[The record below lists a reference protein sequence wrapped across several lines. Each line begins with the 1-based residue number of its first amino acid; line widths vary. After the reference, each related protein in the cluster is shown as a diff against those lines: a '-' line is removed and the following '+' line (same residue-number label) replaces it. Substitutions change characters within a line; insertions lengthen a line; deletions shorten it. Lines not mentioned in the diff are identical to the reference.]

1 MMAISETT
9 APPRAGSSPELLT
22 RLSVMMFF
30 QYFVQGAYLPIASVY
45 VERSLGFTPF
55 QVGLF
60 ISALAVGP
68 ILAPFI
74 VGQLVDRLFAT
85 ERVMAVCHI
94 VGGLLMLWL
103 STQTRVGPV
112 IVLGTIYSILYVP
125 TMMLTNALAF
135 RHLRNSDME
144 FPWIRLCGTLGYI
157 VPAYL
162 IEFWWIRGL
171 QGQDLDRARAVA
183 LVLSGL
189 VGIGMGLYCL
199 TLPRTPPVAKRRD
212 YAPGVVLALLG
223 GRDFLV
229 LVVVSFLIAI
239 AHQFV
244 IAWYSPFLRTILDSG
259 GWGAWEQTI
268 SSGGQICELAVL
280 ALLGLLIRWFGFKRT
295 MLLGTSAYLVRCLL
309 FAAVFMFD
317 LSFAPRLALAA
328 AGQALHGFCFGCFMA
343 SGYMYVDR
351 VAPPDVR
358 GSMQTFYGV
367 FVLSLGFF
375 VGGFVSGVVGDHFTQ
390 GAGAT
395 SVRDWP
401 AIWFVCAA
409 ICAVCAVLFAAFFRE
424 PARPAVAGA
433 VAGEP

>member
-1 MMAISETT
+1 MTAISETI
-9 APPRAGSSPELLT
+9 APRRAGSSPELLT
-22 RLSVMMFF
+22 RLSVMMFL

-45 VERSLGFTPF
+45 VERSLGFTPL
-55 QVGLF
+55 QVGVF

-85 ERVMAVCHI
+85 ERVMAACHV

-135 RHLRNSDME
+135 RHLRDSDME
-144 FPWIRLCGTLGYI
+144 FPWIRLFGTLGYI

-171 QGQDLDRARAVA
+171 QGVELDRARAVA

-199 TLPRTPPVAKRRD
+199 TLPRTPPVGQRRD
-212 YAPGVVLALLG
+212 YAPGIVLSLLAKQ
-223 GRDFLV
+223 DFLV

-239 AHQFV
+239 SHQFV

-268 SSGGQICELAVL
+268 SSVGQVCELAVL
-280 ALLGLLIRWFGFKRT
+280 ALLGLAIKRFGFKRT
-295 MLLGTSAYLVRCLL
+295 MLLGACAYLLRCLL
-309 FAAVFMFD
+309 FAVVFLVD
-317 LSFAPRLALAA
+317 LPFATRLALAA

-343 SGYMYVDR
+343 AGYMYVDK

-375 VGGFVSGVVGDHFTQ
+375 VGGFVSGVVGDLFTEGT
-390 GAGAT
+390 GAAA
-395 SVRDWP
+395 VRDWP
-401 AIWFVCAA
+401 DIWFSCAA
-409 ICAVCAVLFAAFFRE
+409 ICAVCVVLFAVFFRE
-424 PARPAVAGA
+424 PVRRSDADAQ
-433 VAGEP
+433 